1 MGKFRNK
8 KLGDDQ
14 MTIFSVFS
22 LLGGLALFL
31 YGMNI
36 MGSGLE
42 KASGGKLERVLEKM
56 TNNPLKGVFLGAV
69 VTAVIQS
76 SSAVTVMVVGFV
88 NSGIMQLSQ
97 AVGIIMGANIGTTAT
112 SWILSLSGLD
122 SSDPV
127 VAIFK
132 PTSFSPVVAFIG
144 IVLIFLDKNGK
155 KKDIG
160 SILIGFAILMYGM
173 TAMSDAVEPLKD
185 SSEFANILLMFS
197 NPILGVFAG
206 AVFTAIIQSSS
217 ASVGILQALSSTGAI
232 TAGSAIPIL
241 LGQNIGTCVTA
252 MISSVGTT
260 HNAKRAA
267 MVHLYFN
274 VIGTVLFLIL
284 FYALDFFIDF
294 SFKAEPLDAFGI
306 AVIHTIF
313 NVLATAVLLPFS
325 KQLEKLANISVK
337 DKAEKDDFLALD
349 ERFLLS
355 PSFAVEQSYHVS
367 ASMADVCED
376 TFIKALD
383 MLEDYDPKIADI
395 IRKNEDLLDKYEDRL
410 GSYLVKLSGHDLT
423 ENDSNSVSVMLHS
436 IGDFERIGDHALN
449 ILEVAEEIYRK
460 KMIFSESAAEEL
472 QKMSKALREIIGLTV
487 SAYKNNDVELA
498 RHVEPLEQVIDIM
511 KDSARQHH
519 IERLTSGE
527 CTIEQGFVFTDSV
540 TNLERVSDHCSNIAV
555 AVIRL
560 KNSTFDTHR
569 YLNSVKYSTEG
580 QFADDY
586 KAFKDK
592 YEM

>member
-1 MGKFRNK
+1 
-8 KLGDDQ
+8 
-14 MTIFSVFS
+14 MTVFSVFS

-56 TNNPLKGVFLGAV
+56 TSNPIKGVFLGAV

-132 PTSFSPVVAFIG
+132 PTSFAPLVAFVG

-185 SSEFANILLMFS
+185 SPEFANILLMFS
-197 NPILGVFAG
+197 NPILGVLAG

-217 ASVGILQALSSTGAI
+217 ASIGILQALSSTGAI

-252 MISSVGTT
+252 MISSVGTSR
-260 HNAKRAA
+260 NAKRAA

-274 VIGTVLFLIL
+274 VIGTILFLIL
-284 FYALDFFIDF
+284 FYSLDFFIDF
-294 SFKAEPLDAFGI
+294 AFKSDPLDAFGI
-306 AVIHTIF
+306 AVIHTVF
-313 NVLATAVLLPFS
+313 NVLSTAVLLPFS
-325 KQLEKLANISVK
+325 KQLEKLANISVR
-337 DKAEKDDFLALD
+337 DKAEKDDFPALD

-355 PSFAVEQSYHVS
+355 PSYAVEQSYNVS
-367 ASMADVCED
+367 VSMAETCKKMFFDS
-376 TFIKALD
+376 
-383 MLEDYDPKIADI
+383 LELLEKYDPKIAEN
-395 IRKNEDLLDKYEDRL
+395 IRKNEELLDKYEDRL
-410 GSYLVKLSGHDLT
+410 GSYLVRLASHDLS
-423 ENDSNSVSVMLHS
+423 EKDSNSVSVMLHA
-436 IGDFERIGDHALN
+436 IGDLERIGDHSLN
-449 ILEVAEEIYRK
+449 ILEVSEEIHQK
-460 KMIFSESAAEEL
+460 QMSFSDSASAEL
-472 QKMSKALREIIGLTV
+472 RNMVSALREIVDLTV
-487 SAYKNNDVELA
+487 TAYKTDDVELA
-498 RHVEPLEQVIDIM
+498 RHVEPLEQVIDLM
-511 KDSARQHH
+511 KDDAKSHH
-519 IERLTSGE
+519 IKRLRNGE
-527 CTIEQGFVFTDSV
+527 CTIEQGFVFTDIA
-540 TNLERVSDHCSNIAV
+540 TNLERISDHCSNIAV

-580 QFADDY
+580 QFAEDYRDY
-586 KAFKDK
+586 KKK
-592 YEM
+592 YNM

>member
-1 MGKFRNK
+1 
-8 KLGDDQ
+8 
-14 MTIFSVFS
+14 MTIFSVFA

-31 YGMNI
+31 YGMNL

-56 TNNPLKGVFLGAV
+56 TNNPIKGVFLGAF

-112 SWILSLSGLD
+112 SWILSLSGLE
-122 SSDPV
+122 SSDPI
-127 VAIFK
+127 VALFK
-132 PTSFSPVVAFIG
+132 PTSFAPLVAFIG
-144 IVLIFLDKNGK
+144 IIFIFLDKNGK

-160 SILIGFAILMYGM
+160 SILIGFSILMYGM

-185 SSEFANILLMFS
+185 SPEFAKILLMFS
-197 NPILGVFAG
+197 NPVLGVLAG
-206 AVFTAIIQSSS
+206 AVFTAVIQSSS

-232 TAGSAIPIL
+232 TAGSAVPIL

-252 MISSVGTT
+252 LISSVGTSK
-260 HNAKRAA
+260 NAKRAA

-274 VIGTVLFLIL
+274 IIGTVLFLII
-284 FYALDFFIDF
+284 FYSLDLFIDF
-294 SFKAEPLDAFGI
+294 AFKYEPLDAVGI
-306 AVIHTIF
+306 AVIHTVF
-313 NVLATAVLLPFS
+313 NVLSTAVLLPFS

-337 DKAEKDDFLALD
+337 DKAEKDDFPALD

-355 PSFAVEQSYHVS
+355 PSFAVEQSFNVS
-367 ASMADVCED
+367 VSMADICREAFTDAISLVR
-376 TFIKALD
+376 K
-383 MLEDYDPKIADI
+383 YDAKLADKV
-395 IRKNEDLLDKYEDRL
+395 RSNEELLDKYEDRL
-410 GSYLVKLSGHDLT
+410 GSYLVKLAGHDLT
-423 ENDSNSVSVMLHS
+423 ESDNNSVSVMLHA

-449 ILEVAEEIYRK
+449 LLELAEEINQK
-460 KMIFSESAAEEL
+460 KMVFSESATEEL
-472 QKMSKALREIIGLTV
+472 EKMIKALVEIVELTV
-487 SAYKNNDVELA
+487 EAYKTNDTELS
-498 RHVEPLEQVIDIM
+498 RHVEPLEQVIDLM
-511 KDSARQHH
+511 KDSAKQNH
-519 IERLTSGE
+519 ITRLTNGE
-527 CTIEQGFVFTDSV
+527 CTIEQGFVFTDIAA
-540 TNLERVSDHCSNIAV
+540 NLERVSDHCSNISV

-560 KNSTFDTHR
+560 RNSVFDTHR

-586 KAFKDK
+586 KNYKKK
-592 YEM
+592 YNM

>member
-1 MGKFRNK
+1 
-8 KLGDDQ
+8 

-56 TNNPLKGVFLGAV
+56 TDNPIKGVFLGTV

-127 VAIFK
+127 VAFFK
-132 PTSFSPVVAFIG
+132 PTSFAPLVAFIG
-144 IVLIFLDKNGK
+144 IVLIFLDKNGR

-185 SSEFANILLMFS
+185 SPEFANILLMFS
-197 NPILGVFAG
+197 NPVLGVLAG

-217 ASVGILQALSSTGAI
+217 ASIGILQALSSTGAI

-252 MISSVGTT
+252 MISSVGTSR
-260 HNAKRAA
+260 NAKRAA

-274 VIGTVLFLIL
+274 VIGTVLFLVI
-284 FYALDFFIDF
+284 FYTLDFFIDF
-294 SFKAEPLDAFGI
+294 AFKSDPLDAVGI
-306 AVIHTIF
+306 AVVHTVF
-313 NVLATAVLLPFS
+313 NVLSTAVLLPFS
-325 KQLEKLANISVK
+325 KQLEKLANISVR
-337 DKAEKDDFLALD
+337 DKAQKDDFPALD

-355 PSFAVEQSYHVS
+355 PSYAVEQSYNVS
-367 ASMADVCED
+367 VSMAEVCKK
-376 TFIKALD
+376 TFFESLD
-383 MLEDYDPKIADI
+383 MIGNYDPKIAEN

-423 ENDSNSVSVMLHS
+423 EDDSNSVSVMLHS

-449 ILEVAEEIYRK
+449 ILEVSEEIHRK
-460 KMIFSESAAEEL
+460 NMKFSESAASEL
-472 QKMSKALREIIGLTV
+472 QKMISALREIVDLTV
-487 SAYKNNDVELA
+487 NAYKNNDVELS
-498 RHVEPLEQVIDIM
+498 RHVEPLEQVIDLM
-511 KDSARQHH
+511 KDEARKNH
-519 IERLTSGE
+519 IERLRIGE
-527 CTIEQGFVFTDSV
+527 CSIEQGFVFTDTV

-560 KNSTFDTHR
+560 KNSSFDTHR
-569 YLNSVKYSTEG
+569 YLNSVKYSAEG
-580 QFADDY
+580 QFAEDY
-586 KAFKDK
+586 KEYKNK
-592 YEM
+592 YNI